1 MNSESK
7 LNSPVLMVVD
17 DEPAIVAMFRH
28 IFLDSEISI
37 VAAETAASA
46 LKQIKANRPDAVML
60 DVVLPDGDGL
70 DVFKSIRKI
79 DAQLPVVIMTSGQ
92 DGQTAIEAMQQGAM
106 DYLVKPL
113 DVMSLNKVV
122 RRALEVR
129 RLMVEPISLE
139 MKKTPVMG
147 SAMIG
152 CSSGM
157 QEVFK
162 AIGRVAAQSISI
174 LIRGESGTGKEL
186 VARAIFQNGLR
197 KAKPFVAINCAAIP
211 EALLESELFGH
222 EKGSFTGADRKRIG
236 KIEQCDG
243 GTLFLDEIGDMEA
256 PLQSKLLRVLQEK
269 EFERVG
275 GSEAITTDVRILAA
289 THQDIEKMC
298 EEGKF
303 REDLYYRL
311 NGYTINLPSLRE
323 RNGDIELLIEYFRQT
338 ANKKLGKEIG
348 RIAPEAMSMLK
359 SYHWPGN
366 VRQLESVVHQ
376 AVVQSS
382 GTVLLPDFLPPL
394 KNEDGKIGAGETKA
408 PREKEAQAA
417 SVSDDVEAESSRRND
432 KAESVE
438 TVGQLIERHRC
449 HHSTTLY
456 DDVIEEVER
465 ELLAAVLNGS
475 GGNLTEAA
483 KQLGITRTTVRNKV
497 NKLGIG
503 IRKVVE

>member
-1 MNSESK
+1 MTLKSQPD
-7 LNSPVLMVVD
+7 SPVLMVVD
-17 DEPAIVAMFRH
+17 DEPAIVAMFQH
-28 IFLDSEISI
+28 VFLDSEISV
-37 VAAETAASA
+37 VAAETAAAA
-46 LKQIKANRPDAVML
+46 LEQIKANRPDAVML
-60 DVVLPDGDGL
+60 DIVLPDGDGL
-70 DVFKSIRKI
+70 EVFDSIREI

-92 DGQTAIEAMQQGAM
+92 DGQTAIEAMQKGAM

-129 RLMVEPISLE
+129 RLMVEPISIE
-139 MKKTPVMG
+139 SEKTPSIG

-152 CSSGM
+152 CSSVM

-162 AIGRVAAQSISI
+162 AIGRVAAQNISV

-197 KAKPFVAINCAAIP
+197 KDKPFVAINCAAIP

-269 EFERVG
+269 QFERVG
-275 GSEAITTDVRILAA
+275 GSETITADVRILAA
-289 THQDIEKMC
+289 THQGIERMC
-298 EEGKF
+298 GEGKF

-311 NGYTINLPSLRE
+311 NGYTINLPPLRD
-323 RNGDIELLIEYFRQT
+323 RNGDIELLIDYFRQT
-338 ANKKLGKEIG
+338 ANQELGKQIG
-348 RIAPEAMSMLK
+348 RITPEAISILK

-376 AVVQSS
+376 AIVQSS
-382 GTVLLPDFLPPL
+382 GSVLLPDFLPPL
-394 KNEDGKIGAGETKA
+394 KNDDAKVNASEADLSPEN
-408 PREKEAQAA
+408 EAQAA
-417 SVSDDVEAESSRRND
+417 LERDDSEAESAQNYGE
-432 KAESVE
+432 AE
-438 TVGQLIERHRC
+438 TIGQLIERHRS

>member
-1 MNSESK
+1 MTPDPKPDN
-7 LNSPVLMVVD
+7 PVLMVVD
-17 DEPAIVAMFRH
+17 DEPAIVAMFQH
-28 IFLDSEISI
+28 IFSDSEISI
-37 VAAETAASA
+37 IAAETAASA
-46 LKQIKANRPDAVML
+46 VEQIQANRPDAVIL
-60 DVVLPDGDGL
+60 DIVLPDGDGL
-70 DVFKSIRKI
+70 EVFKIIRQI
-79 DAQLPVVIMTSGQ
+79 DAQLPVVMMTSGQ
-92 DGQTAIEAMQQGAM
+92 DGQTAIEAMQLGAM

-113 DVMSLNKVV
+113 DVQSLNKVV

-139 MKKTPVMG
+139 AKKAPALG

-152 CSSGM
+152 CSSVM

-162 AIGRVAAQSISI
+162 AIGRVAAQNISV
-174 LIRGESGTGKEL
+174 LICGESGTGKEL

-197 KAKPFVAINCAAIP
+197 KGKPFVAINCAAIP

-243 GTLFLDEIGDMEA
+243 GTLFLDEVGDMKA

-275 GSEAITTDVRILAA
+275 GSETIKADVRILAA
-289 THQDIEKMC
+289 THQSLEKMC
-298 EEGKF
+298 EEGTF

-311 NGYTINLPSLRE
+311 NGYTINLPPLRE
-323 RNGDIELLIEYFRQT
+323 RGSDIELLIEYFRQT
-338 ANKKLGKEIG
+338 ANQELSKEIG
-348 RIAPEAMSMLK
+348 RIAPEAISVLK

-382 GTVLLPDFLPPL
+382 GSVLLPDFLPLL
-394 KNEDGKIGAGETKA
+394 KNEDGEAEGSDSTPSAEPGTKSTSDL
-408 PREKEAQAA
+408 KQ
-417 SVSDDVEAESSRRND
+417 DDVETA
-432 KAESVE
+432 E
-438 TVGQLIERHRC
+438 TVSQLIKRHRS

-456 DDVIEEVER
+456 DDVVEEIER
-465 ELLAAVLNGS
+465 QLIASVLHDA
-475 GGNLTEAA
+475 GGNLTAAA
-483 KQLGITRTTVRNKV
+483 KQLGITRTTVRSKV
-497 NKLGIG
+497 IKLGIE

>member
-1 MNSESK
+1 MTVVTK
-7 LNSPVLMVVD
+7 PDSPVLMVVD
-17 DEPAIVAMFRH
+17 DEPAIVAMFQH
-28 IFLDSEISI
+28 IFLDSEISVI
-37 VAAETAASA
+37 AAGTAASA
-46 LKQIKANRPDAVML
+46 LEQIKANRPDAVML
-60 DVVLPDGDGL
+60 DIVLPDADGL
-70 DVFKSIRKI
+70 DVFDSIRQI

-92 DGQTAIEAMQQGAM
+92 DGQTVIQAMQQGAM

-129 RLMVEPISLE
+129 RLMVEPISIE
-139 MKKTPVMG
+139 TKKTPAIG
-147 SAMIG
+147 SSIIG
-152 CSSGM
+152 CSSVM

-162 AIGRVAAQSISI
+162 AIGRVAAQNISV

-197 KAKPFVAINCAAIP
+197 KDKPFVAINCAAIP

-269 EFERVG
+269 QFERVG
-275 GSEAITTDVRILAA
+275 GSETITTDVRILAA
-289 THQDIEKMC
+289 THQGIEKMC

-311 NGYTINLPSLRE
+311 NGYTINLPPLRD
-323 RNGDIELLIEYFRQT
+323 RGGDIELLIEYFRQT
-338 ANKKLGKEIG
+338 ANQELGKEIG
-348 RIAPEAMSMLK
+348 RIAPEAISVLK

-376 AVVQSS
+376 AIVQSS
-382 GTVLLPDFLPPL
+382 GSVLLPDFLPPL
-394 KNEDGKIGAGETKA
+394 MKGKDQVKASDSNASEQNEIQTAFDQEEPEEQGGLKQSETI
-408 PREKEAQAA
+408 
-417 SVSDDVEAESSRRND
+417 AE
-432 KAESVE
+432 
-438 TVGQLIERHRC
+438 LIERHRS
-449 HHSTTLY
+449 HHTTTLY
-456 DDVIEEVER
+456 DDVVEEIER
-465 ELLAAVLNGS
+465 SLLSAVLNGC

>member
-1 MNSESK
+1 MTSESK
-7 LNSPVLMVVD
+7 PDSPVLMVVD
-17 DEPAIVAMFRH
+17 DEPAIVAMFQH
-28 IFLDSEISI
+28 IFLDSEISV

-46 LKQIKANRPDAVML
+46 LEQIKANRPDAVML
-60 DVVLPDGDGL
+60 DVILPDGDGL
-70 DVFKSIRKI
+70 DVFESIRQI

-139 MKKTPVMG
+139 TKKTPVMG
-147 SAMIG
+147 SAMVG
-152 CSSGM
+152 CSSVM

-162 AIGRVAAQSISI
+162 AIGRVAAQNISV

-197 KAKPFVAINCAAIP
+197 KGKPFVAINCAAIP

-275 GSEAITTDVRILAA
+275 GSETITTDVRILAA
-289 THQDIEKMC
+289 THQGIEKMC

-311 NGYTINLPSLRE
+311 NGYTINLPPLRE

-338 ANKKLGKEIG
+338 ANLELGKSIG
-348 RIAPEAMSMLK
+348 RISPEAISVLK

-366 VRQLESVVHQ
+366 VRQLESVIHQ

-382 GTVLLPDFLPPL
+382 GSVLLPDFLPPL
-394 KNEDGKIGAGETKA
+394 KNEDGNLKAGESNRS
-408 PREKEAQAA
+408 REI
-417 SVSDDVEAESSRRND
+417 EAESAHGD
-432 KAESVE
+432 GESE
-438 TVGQLIERHRC
+438 TVRQLIERHRS
-449 HHSTTLY
+449 HHSTTLF
-456 DDVIEEVER
+456 DDVTEEVER
-465 ELLAAVLNGS
+465 ELLAAVLNS
-475 GGNLTEAA
+475 CGGNLTEAA